1 MAKAASVAKAQ
12 RREARAVKIRKG
24 LLAGLLMIATAMAA
38 PPAAEGGSLARSVF
52 RGTMK
57 GATRAF
63 RRGPGQI
70 LRRDLLRDRATR
82 VRPLAR
88 NRTVFRYTTKKQ
100 ARQELRR
107 GIRPGSHTTS
117 RAVPGRPPGPGLAQR
132 RYGLPRQPQV
142 RETIH
147 LPKGHPVRLNKALG
161 GRPGTGEIT
170 STKPLSPKAIR
181 KVVPLGRGKR

>member
-1 MAKAASVAKAQ
+1 MKV
-12 RREARAVKIRKG
+12 EKG
-24 LLAGLLMIATAMAA
+24 LLAGLLVVAMAMAA
-38 PPAAEGGSLARSVF
+38 LPKAEGGSLTRSIF

-57 GATRAF
+57 STARAL
-63 RRGPGQI
+63 RRGSARRI
-70 LRRDLLRDRATR
+70 LRRDFLRDRATR
-82 VRPLAR
+82 VRPLIR

-100 ARQELRR
+100 ARRELGR
-107 GIRPGSHTTS
+107 GIRPGSHMTS

-142 RETIH
+142 RETIR
-147 LPKGHPVRLNKALG
+147 LPKGHPTRFNKAFG

-181 KVVPLGRGKR
+181 RVIPLQQGKR